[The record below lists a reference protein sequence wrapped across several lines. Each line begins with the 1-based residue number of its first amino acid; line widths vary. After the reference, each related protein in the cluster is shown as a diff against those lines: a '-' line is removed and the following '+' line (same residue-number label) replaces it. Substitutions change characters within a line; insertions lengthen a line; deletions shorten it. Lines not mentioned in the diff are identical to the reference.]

1 MDSPFA
7 NFVKIGIDMSHGKA
21 SVKLPKNW
29 TKLKNS
35 VYNGEPN
42 YAILTGE
49 TNGVVVVDI
58 DKKSEAFEGL
68 VWFNTHFG
76 DIHAQDTLVTKTI
89 NGGYHVFFKYDP
101 RIKTKLNKS
110 NLHIDIL
117 VDKRCAY
124 EGRGYDVICN
134 KPVRALTDSEVEL
147 LTADTV
153 RTVRDTGADTAR
165 DPVGNPG
172 AVRAAP
178 LELLTE
184 IMSTIEISDTY
195 DDWMHIGFSLIDFC
209 KHYCIDLADGLQVFK
224 MYSQRNP
231 SKYDESNT
239 IDQWNH
245 WVARDGETR
254 RVERGSVND
263 SGSGSDGNSASW

>member
-1 MDSPFA
+1 M
-7 NFVKIGIDMSHGKA
+7 
-21 SVKLPKNW
+21 
-29 TKLKNS
+29 
-35 VYNGEPN
+35 
-42 YAILTGE
+42 
-49 TNGVVVVDI
+49 DI

-89 NGGYHVFFKYDP
+89 NGGYHVYFQYDP

-147 LTADTV
+147 LTARDPGADTV
-153 RTVRDTGADTAR
+153 RTVRDPTGTDTAR
-165 DPVGNPG
+165 NVRANVGL
-172 AVRAAP
+172 AAP

-184 IMSTIEISDTY
+184 IMSTIDISESY
-195 DDWMHIGFSLIDFC
+195 DDWMH
-209 KHYCIDLADGLQVFK
+209 
-224 MYSQRNP
+224 
-231 SKYDESNT
+231 
-239 IDQWNH
+239 
-245 WVARDGETR
+245 
-254 RVERGSVND
+254 
-263 SGSGSDGNSASW
+263 